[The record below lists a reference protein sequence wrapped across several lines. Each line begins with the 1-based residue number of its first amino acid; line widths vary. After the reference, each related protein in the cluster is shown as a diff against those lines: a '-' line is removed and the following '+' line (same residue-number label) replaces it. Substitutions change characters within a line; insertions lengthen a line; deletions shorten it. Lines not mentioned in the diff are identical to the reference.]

1 MSVMTEGG
9 AKICEM
15 HSQRSQR

>member
-15 HSQRSQR
+15 HSQRSPR